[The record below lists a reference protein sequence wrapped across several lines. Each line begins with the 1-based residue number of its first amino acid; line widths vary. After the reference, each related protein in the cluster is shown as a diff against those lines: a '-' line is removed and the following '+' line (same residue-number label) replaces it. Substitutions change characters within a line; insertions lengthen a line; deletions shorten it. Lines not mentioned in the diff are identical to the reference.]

1 MKNNRYNFWND
12 ELKKYGELSK
22 NSGNIK
28 DSISPALT
36 TPGSSKTKSNN
47 PLDIYKDYIKGVN
60 KPSTPDLTNKL
71 QPSVSPTNPL
81 DKDKDLST
89 ADTSGMIKPD
99 WDIIGKG
106 GATGGKKNEGGL
118 TNPTLEKYPTIYD
131 DLNYGAIGNN
141 DTSSLPSS
149 PKTDLVTPTNPSK
162 SNADLSSNV
171 PNPPKTTTPSATNS
185 ANETIETAPSN
196 KFSAKYQ
203 GTDFLEWYKANY
215 GQDYDPSTIL
225 SRKEGMSDVDWDI
238 GNSLYDTY
246 RKDQQR
252 KSDYESRLSSLDKSK
267 MQSQQ
272 NASIIFDKLKK
283 YLPMQIK
290 AQGLSGLGVSESSL
304 LDAYNNYSTDLGAIE
319 NDFQDRKSSLEEA
332 YAQDNLDSWQNSS
345 DNVSG
350 IFDKYKTAFENNQ
363 KQAYQDAYNTIANST
378 EKDESAIL
386 KYIEQF
392 RNRLSDNDFL
402 TLTQQATQVAQ
413 ANKEAYEKEQTAKAE
428 QSQRSAFEDA
438 RDAIESA
445 TYFTKD
451 DFDKFLEQYRGQV
464 TESQFNALKL
474 RAEGKLHDNLK
485 TKDESDRQNALEVVR
500 DRLYQYDESGDYV
513 GGLEY
518 LERNKG
524 VFGNNSQEY
533 QTFYNEFSKTAEEQ
547 NKAKTEEEEKTK
559 QEETDKRILEG
570 KEFIKS
576 NDGGQYQIKYQLDE
590 YSNEIGHNR
599 DFTNQLKEKFGTT
612 NPYDSKIPNG
622 TVLTIKCD
630 SKGKNELN
638 YEDFG
643 LFDITDWGNWI
654 PGYNIYNQITKW
666 GNFNT
671 RHVVYYNGNWYLA
684 DKK

>member
-1 MKNNRYNFWND
+1 
-12 ELKKYGELSK
+12 
-22 NSGNIK
+22 
-28 DSISPALT
+28 
-36 TPGSSKTKSNN
+36 
-47 PLDIYKDYIKGVN
+47 
-60 KPSTPDLTNKL
+60 
-71 QPSVSPTNPL
+71 
-81 DKDKDLST
+81 
-89 ADTSGMIKPD
+89 
-99 WDIIGKG
+99 
-106 GATGGKKNEGGL
+106 
-118 TNPTLEKYPTIYD
+118 
-131 DLNYGAIGNN
+131 
-141 DTSSLPSS
+141 
-149 PKTDLVTPTNPSK
+149 
-162 SNADLSSNV
+162 
-171 PNPPKTTTPSATNS
+171 
-185 ANETIETAPSN
+185 
-196 KFSAKYQ
+196 
-203 GTDFLEWYKANY
+203 
-215 GQDYDPSTIL
+215 
-225 SRKEGMSDVDWDI
+225 
-238 GNSLYDTY
+238 
-246 RKDQQR
+246 
-252 KSDYESRLSSLDKSK
+252 

-392 RNRLSDNDFL
+392 RNRLSDSDFL
-402 TLTQQATQVAQ
+402 TLTQQAKQVAQ

-428 QSQRSAFEDA
+428 QEQKSAFEYA

-445 TYFTKD
+445 TYFTQD

-524 VFGNNSQEY
+524 VFGDNSQEY

-570 KEFIKS
+570 KEFI
-576 NDGGQYQIKYQLDE
+576 NANGGQYQIKSQLNE
-590 YSNEIGHNR
+590 YSNEINR
-599 DFTNQLKEKFGTT
+599 NNDFKRQLKDKFNTA

-622 TVLTIKCD
+622 TTFEIRCD
-630 SKGKNELN
+630 NNGSN
-638 YEDFG
+638 DF
-643 LFDITDWGNWI
+643 NWWDDVGAFFVS
-654 PGYNIYNQITKW
+654 PLGHGAWDSWANLK
-666 GNFNT
+666 T
-671 RHVVYYNGNWYLA
+671 RCVVYYNGNWYLA